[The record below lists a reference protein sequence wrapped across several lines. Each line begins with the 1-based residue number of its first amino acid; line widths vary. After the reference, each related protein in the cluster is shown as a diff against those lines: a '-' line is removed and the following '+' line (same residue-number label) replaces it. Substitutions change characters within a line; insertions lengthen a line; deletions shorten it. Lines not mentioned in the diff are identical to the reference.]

1 MPSIVRGMEMKFRGS
16 FTIRKRGWHHVYL
29 AQMIGRD
36 VLLEQ
41 GAAYRDGLKTVD
53 MASRPHGVRH
63 QDGEIS
69 GVGSDIECG
78 KTWRQALPQRGLRF
92 KFVVFGFEEEYFLQA
107 ALGIKKTALQEWER
121 DNPEFKE
128 AMDIGRAASTAKWIS
143 KTRER
148 AFGESRYGS
157 DRLLEFML
165 KNKDPEFREHDK
177 EIARISSSGNNSITA
192 LSSDTLLSILNDLKN
207 ASDER

>member
-1 MPSIVRGMEMKFRGS
+1 MEKEEHEVHAIGTKEFKKNVRKSGYKPEYCQMVIDLMESGA
-16 FTIRKRGWHHVYL
+16 HH
-29 AQMIGRD
+29 
-36 VLLEQ
+36 
-41 GAAYRDGLKTVD
+41 
-53 MASRPHGVRH
+53 
-63 QDGEIS
+63 
-69 GVGSDIECG
+69 IEV
-78 KTWRQALPQRGLRF
+78 A
-92 KFVVFGFEEEYFLQA
+92 A